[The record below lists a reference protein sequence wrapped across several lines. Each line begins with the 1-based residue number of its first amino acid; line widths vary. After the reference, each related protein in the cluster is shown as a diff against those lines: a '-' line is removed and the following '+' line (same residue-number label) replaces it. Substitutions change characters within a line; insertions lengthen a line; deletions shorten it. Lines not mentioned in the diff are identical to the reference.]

1 MNTELENRQ
10 VLIVGD
16 RFSDS
21 SCVMERAIGRLIDA
35 LEEKN
40 ISSITAEDAEEAL
53 PLAATNMD
61 IDAFLVATDMKGEPK
76 VRALL
81 NKIKER
87 QGLVPVFLM
96 ADRAKTSQKLSPELM
111 KLANEFVWIFEEKLP
126 GMNALFV
133 RNVQKDGFGA
143 QAVDGIRKLR
153 VESDGFVFGG
163 DHVADRADE
172 FVVVEFVSGFDGRRQ

>member
-1 MNTELENRQ
+1 MKGKDVGEKIMNVVVIGAALGFAGYLISYGLPINKRIWSPSY
-10 VLIVGD
+10 VLVTCGMGACLLGL
-16 RFSDS
+16 FTW
-21 SCVMERAIGRLIDA
+21 LID
-35 LEEKN
+35 LK
-40 ISSITAEDAEEAL
+40 SYTKWST
-53 PLAATNMD
+53 
-61 IDAFLVATDMKGEPK
+61 
-76 VRALL
+76 
-81 NKIKER
+81 
-87 QGLVPVFLM
+87 VF
-96 ADRAKTSQKLSPELM
+96 QW
-111 KLANEFVWIFEEKLP
+111 F